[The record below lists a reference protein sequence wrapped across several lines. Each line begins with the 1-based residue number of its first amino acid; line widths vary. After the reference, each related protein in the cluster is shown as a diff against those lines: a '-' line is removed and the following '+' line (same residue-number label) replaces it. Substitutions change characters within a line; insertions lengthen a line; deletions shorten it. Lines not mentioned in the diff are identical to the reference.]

1 MGGCQM
7 THVEMIYDN
16 NIIIGFRM
24 KGHAGY
30 NTKGPDI
37 LCASLSTASQMTI
50 NGVLDCTGLDTFDD
64 GECIDEFVR
73 ENDPRRAKLWAEL
86 EKDFVDELKGTVMLA
101 QIQQLFKSFELY
113 VGQLAEQYSKNVK
126 LERRQKDDM

>member
-1 MGGCQM
+1 M

-24 KGHAGY
+24 EGHAGF

-50 NGVLDCTGLDTFDD
+50 NGVLDWTGLSLEDIVK
-64 GECIDEFVR
+64 ESDERKAILYVCMPSR
-73 ENDPRRAKLWAEL
+73 YESI
-86 EKDFVDELKGTVMLA
+86 TVQ
-101 QIQQLFKSFELY
+101 QIFRSFEIF
-113 VGQLAEQYSKNVK
+113 VEQLEEQYDDYVT

>member
-1 MGGCQM
+1 M

-16 NIIIGFRM
+16 SIVIGFMM
-24 KGHAGY
+24 KGHAGF

-50 NGVLDCTGLDTFDD
+50 NGLLDWTGLSIDD
-64 GECIDEFVR
+64 VI
-73 ENDPRRAKLWAEL
+73 K
-86 EKDFVDELKGTVMLA
+86 EKDERKAILHVCIPSNLHISTTA
-101 QIQQLFKSFELY
+101 QQLFKSFEMY
-113 VGQLAEQYSKNVK
+113 VEQLAEKYKEYVT

>member
-1 MGGCQM
+1 M

-30 NTKGPDI
+30 NTEGPDI

-50 NGVLDCTGLDTFDD
+50 NGILDWIGVD
-64 GECIDEFVR
+64 
-73 ENDPRRAKLWAEL
+73 
-86 EKDFVDELKGTVMLA
+86 VDEAVKEENQVDGILHFEVGSSYTSA
-101 QIQQLFKSFELY
+101 TTNQLFKSFEMY
-113 VGQLAEQYSKNVK
+113 IEQLEEQYGKYVK
-126 LERRQKDDM
+126 LERRQRNDN

>member
-1 MGGCQM
+1 M
-7 THVEMIYDN
+7 THVEIIYDH

-24 KGHAGY
+24 KGHAGF

-50 NGVLDCTGLDTFDD
+50 NGVLDWSGLSVEDIIT
-64 GECIDEFVR
+64 E
-73 ENDPRRAKLWAEL
+73 ENAKDAILQVEIPPA
-86 EKDFVDELKGTVMLA
+86 FHYPVTT
-101 QIQQLFKSFELY
+101 QQLLRSFEMY
-113 VGQLAEQYSKNVK
+113 IEQLSEQYSEYIK

>member
-1 MGGCQM
+1 M

-24 KGHAGY
+24 KGHAGF
-30 NTKGPDI
+30 NKKGPDI

-50 NGVLDCTGLDTFDD
+50 NGVLDWTGLDM
-64 GECIDEFVR
+64 DEALE
-73 ENDPRRAKLWAEL
+73 ENPKEAIIKFEL
-86 EKDFVDELKGTVMLA
+86 PCGLKT
-101 QIQQLFKSFELY
+101 IYTSPTTQQLFKSFEMFIE
-113 VGQLAEQYSKNVK
+113 QLSEQYDDYIK